1 MAGGTHAQLPG
12 NMSLDLI
19 MHRVLVVDRRLVLAV
34 LLVATVSWVIRGKR
48 QPSQGGSDSGGTGLL
63 LGLAGMATWATT
75 AMTGRP
81 SGLGTAQ
88 GNVSLATLIPERD
101 MSASDSSLFL

>member
-1 MAGGTHAQLPG
+1 
-12 NMSLDLI
+12 
-19 MHRVLVVDRRLVLAV
+19 MHKVLAVERRLVLAV
-34 LLVATVSWVIRGKR
+34 LLVATIFWVIRGKR
-48 QPSQGGSDSGGTGLL
+48 QPFQGGSDSGGTGLL
-63 LGLAGMATWATT
+63 LGLVGMATWPTS

-88 GNVSLATLIPERD
+88 GSDSLVTLILERD